1 MRILILNW
9 RDIKNPSSG
18 GAEILTHE
26 IAKRLVKWGNLVTQ
40 FSAFFPGGKHKEII
54 DGVEIIREG
63 NPDARYF
70 LTSVHLKA
78 YQYYTA
84 HQEKFDVVI
93 DEIHGLPFFTPWY
106 VKGKKIAL
114 ICEIAGHI
122 WYKTF
127 GPIFGIIGEIT
138 EKVYLRFVYS
148 SMPFLTISPSTKL
161 DLQKHGI
168 SSSHINVLPMGIS
181 RPKTIIRFSK
191 EKELTIIF
199 VGRLTPAK
207 GIENA
212 IIALFFVIQKYPRAK
227 LWVVGR
233 GEQPY
238 EKHLRSLAKKNNIE
252 QNIIFNGFLT
262 EEEKYN
268 RMARAH
274 ILVHPSIKEGFGL
287 TVAEAGFVGTPSVAY
302 NVTGIRDIIKSNISG
317 ILTKKNTPKSL
328 AQEIINLYSQKVKY
342 EKFCTNAKNASNI
355 YSWDK
360 TAQMTLDVLKTL

>member
-9 RDIKNPSSG
+9 RDTKNPSSG

-26 IAKRLVKWGNLVTQ
+26 IAKRLVAWGNPVTQ
-40 FSAFFPGGKHKEII
+40 FSAFFPTGKHREII

-70 LTSVHLKA
+70 FTSVHLKA
-78 YQYYTA
+78 YQYYTS
-84 HQEKFDVVI
+84 HQGKFEVVI

-114 ICEIAGHI
+114 ICEIAGDI

-127 GPIFGIIGEIT
+127 GLIFGIIGEIT

-161 DLQKHGI
+161 DLQKLGI

-181 RPKTIIRFSK
+181 RPKTIMRFPK

-207 GIENA
+207 GIEDA
-212 IIALFFVIQKYPRAK
+212 IAAFSFVIQKYPRAK

-238 EKHLRSLAKKNNIE
+238 ENQLRLLAKKYNME
-252 QNIIFNGFLT
+252 DNIIFYGFLS
-262 EEEKYN
+262 EQEKFN
-268 RMARAH
+268 RMAKAH

-302 NVTGIRDIIKSNISG
+302 NVTGIRDIIKPNISG
-317 ILTKKNTPKSL
+317 ILTKENTPKAL
-328 AQEIINLYSQKVKY
+328 AQEIVNLYTQKNIYDKI
-342 EKFCTNAKNASNI
+342 CRNAQNASNI

-360 TAQMTLDVLKTL
+360 TAQMTLEVLKKL